1 MLHTPA
7 PKRRDLYAVLQVAKG
22 ATAREIKR
30 AFSERV
36 KQFNPEKHGDD
47 KEKYQKA
54 VRNRKIVTRAY
65 QVLSDPELRA
75 RYDRGEP
82 VE

>member
-1 MLHTPA
+1 MAVGHGDTTPDGTPETREA
-7 PKRRDLYAVLQVAKG
+7 SAL
-22 ATAREIKR
+22 AREIKR